1 MLKPMKPP
9 IFVRPLT
16 DEERHHLEGG
26 LRSKHAFTLRRCHI
40 LLASAQRHT
49 PAQIAQAVGCS
60 VQTVRN
66 ALHAFAQRGLACLTE
81 QSSVPHTVQP
91 VLDAAKRECVHG
103 LLHQSP
109 RTFGKERRTW
119 TLALLAEVCCDVGLS
134 PQPFS
139 APTIRDAILRL
150 GANWKRAKH
159 WITSPDPASGRKK
172 TVATGSSAWLWGSPL

>member
-1 MLKPMKPP
+1 MKPP

-26 LRSKHAFTLRRCHI
+26 LRSKHAFTLRRCQI
-40 LLASAQRHT
+40 VLASAQRHT
-49 PAQIAQAVGCS
+49 PAQIATHVGCS

-91 VLDAAKRECVHG
+91 VLDAAKRACGHR
-103 LLHQSP
+103 LLHQCP
-109 RTFGKERRTW
+109 RTFGTPRSTW
-119 TLALLAEVCCDVGLS
+119 PLALLAEVCCAVGLS
-134 PQPFS
+134 PQPLS
-139 APTIRDAILRL
+139 APTIREAIRRL
-150 GANWKRAKH
+150 GANWKRAKP

-172 TVATGSSAWLWGSPL
+172 TGATGSSA